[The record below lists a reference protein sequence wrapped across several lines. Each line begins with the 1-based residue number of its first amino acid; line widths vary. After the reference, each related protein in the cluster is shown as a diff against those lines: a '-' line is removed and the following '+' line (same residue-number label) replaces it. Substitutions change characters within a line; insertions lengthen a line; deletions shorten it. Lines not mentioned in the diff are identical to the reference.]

1 MFITG
6 YVTDLSGVPLTGA
19 RVHIKD
25 SPHVVTSV
33 EHGAW
38 WRPLPAMPHVMRVD
52 MEGYYS
58 DTKLVQVVHGN
69 TVMFELEKDDRVL
82 SLPRMVFV
90 LLVGGYERYGVRDAC
105 KVKRFS
111 DHLQCF

>member
-1 MFITG
+1 MVIAGF
-6 YVTDLSGVPLTGA
+6 VTDLSGAPLVGA

-38 WRPLPAMPHVMRVD
+38 WRPLPPRPHVMVVD

-58 DTKLVQVVHGN
+58 DTKLVQVVHGS
-69 TVMFELEKDDRVL
+69 TIMIGLRKDDRVL
-82 SLPRMVFV
+82 SLPRMVFM
-90 LLVGGYERYGVRDAC
+90 LLAGECWNILETGSEMC
-105 KVKRFS
+105 S
-111 DHLQCF
+111 